1 MGGGAAWGG
10 VACCAADFEDGL
22 DGSSLGSVCLEC
34 EVGNAGVSGGDEV
47 AWPPYLRPAS
57 PPLVLPVTHASV
69 LSLAAPKQ
77 RRLYPL
83 KASFLIEEKLA
94 LKCEPPA

>member
-1 MGGGAAWGG
+1 M
-10 VACCAADFEDGL
+10 
-22 DGSSLGSVCLEC
+22 
-34 EVGNAGVSGGDEV
+34 GNAGVSGGDEV

-77 RRLYPL
+77 RRLCPL
-83 KASFLIEEKLA
+83 KASFFIEEKLA
-94 LKCEPPA
+94 LKREPPA

>member
-1 MGGGAAWGG
+1 M
-10 VACCAADFEDGL
+10 
-22 DGSSLGSVCLEC
+22 
-34 EVGNAGVSGGDEV
+34 GNAGVSGGDEV

-69 LSLAAPKQ
+69 LSLTAPKQ
-77 RRLYPL
+77 RRLCPL

-94 LKCEPPA
+94 LKREPPA